1 MEHEATCFVRL
12 FSCRV
17 HYEKNAFFSKWI
29 VMGIVPGCYHRSRK
43 CSENRKGMGWMK
55 AAGHYIGTPN
65 GIVLCV
71 SKKDRGIVEGCLY
84 HGYSR
89 EGIPFCGYE
98 EIIKAAETFFN
109 ELGFPYMGTGDRDI
123 SGRTYRYRKKEGMTK
138 VMKDEEL
145 LGQHGDMGTFVIRVQ
160 HRQHS
165 SWQGRVTYLDE
176 NQTVYFRSALE
187 LMKIIDSTLDGTR
200 QPENGEKKSEE
211 G

>member
-1 MEHEATCFVRL
+1 
-12 FSCRV
+12 
-17 HYEKNAFFSKWI
+17 
-29 VMGIVPGCYHRSRK
+29 
-43 CSENRKGMGWMK
+43 
-55 AAGHYIGTPN
+55 
-65 GIVLCV
+65 
-71 SKKDRGIVEGCLY
+71 
-84 HGYSR
+84 
-89 EGIPFCGYE
+89 
-98 EIIKAAETFFN
+98 
-109 ELGFPYMGTGDRDI
+109 MGTGDRDI

-145 LGQHGDMGTFVIRVQ
+145 LGQHGDMGTFVICVQ

-200 QPENGEKKSEE
+200 HPENGEKKSEE

>member
-1 MEHEATCFVRL
+1 ME
-12 FSCRV
+12 
-17 HYEKNAFFSKWI
+17 
-29 VMGIVPGCYHRSRK
+29 
-43 CSENRKGMGWMK
+43 

-65 GIVLCV
+65 GIVLCISQKNQGV
-71 SKKDRGIVEGCLY
+71 VKGRLY

-89 EGIPFCGYE
+89 EGIPFYGYE

-109 ELGFPYMGTGDRDI
+109 ELGFPHMGTSDRDI
-123 SGRTYRYRKKEGMTK
+123 SGRTYWYRKKEGMTR

-165 SWQGRVTYLDE
+165 SWQGRVTYLDKD
-176 NQTVYFRSALE
+176 QTVSFRSALE
-187 LMKIIDSTLDGTR
+187 LIKIIDSTLDDTEQAGDCER
-200 QPENGEKKSEE
+200 KSEE